1 MTIELIIFLSGSV
14 KIMTMPLYLQMW
26 DVTEPNNLSA
36 VKKKGWKSIAKIT
49 KENWS
54 GSLTVVIVGLCD
66 ILSLRM
72 KLISYVTSL
81 TRKHP
86 LILASFG
93 LLLMCTQSIFFWVS
107 GFISN
112 KADNVANLPLSHTL
126 TRNNSPSSWKS
137 SVEFY
142 FPYIN
147 CVMQTKNIDFC

>member
-1 MTIELIIFLSGSV
+1 MTL
-14 KIMTMPLYLQMW
+14 PLYLQLW

-36 VKKKGWKSIAKIT
+36 VKRKGWKSIAKIT

-54 GSLTVVIVGLCD
+54 GSLTVVIVRLCD

-81 TRKHP
+81 TRKHL

-112 KADNVANLPLSHTL
+112 KADNVANLPLSHAL
-126 TRNNSPSSWKS
+126 TKKQLTIILKKLCKILFS
-137 SVEFY
+137 
-142 FPYIN
+142 I
-147 CVMQTKNIDFC
+147 

>member
-1 MTIELIIFLSGSV
+1 MAIDRIISSGSV
-14 KIMTMPLYLQMW
+14 KIMTMPFYLQLW
-26 DVTEPNNLSA
+26 DVIEPNNLSA
-36 VKKKGWKSIAKIT
+36 IKRKGCKSIAKIT

-54 GSLTVVIVGLCD
+54 GSHTVVIVRLCD
-66 ILSLRM
+66 ILSLGM

-81 TRKHP
+81 TRKHL

-137 SVEFY
+137 YKILFSMY
-142 FPYIN
+142 KL
-147 CVMQTKNIDFC
+147 C